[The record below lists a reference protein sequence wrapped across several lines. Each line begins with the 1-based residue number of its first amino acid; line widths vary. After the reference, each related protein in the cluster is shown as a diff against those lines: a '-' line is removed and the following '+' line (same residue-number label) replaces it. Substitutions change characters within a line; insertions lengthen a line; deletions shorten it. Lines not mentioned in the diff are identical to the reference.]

1 MIPKVIHYCWFGGK
15 PKPKDVEYCLSTWRK
30 FCPDYTIKEWNE
42 GNFDVHI
49 NRYCEEAY
57 ANKKWAFVSDVAR
70 LYALIHEGGIYM
82 DTDVEVVKSFDDL
95 LGCKAFLGFEGT
107 RWIATSAMGTEAD
120 NPILS
125 LFYENYH
132 SRSFVKAEGGL
143 DKTTNVEALTNLLV
157 KEQGLILNGHRQS
170 LKCFDVFP
178 TDFFTPYDYINGKLK
193 LTENTHTIHWFNQS
207 WIGHRPLK
215 VKLSQFYHRL
225 IGMKME

>member
-1 MIPKVIHYCWFGGK
+1 MIPKIIHYCWFGGK

-42 GNFDVHI
+42 ENFDIRI

-70 LYALIHEGGIYM
+70 LYALIHEGGVYL
-82 DTDVEVVKSFDDL
+82 DTDAEVVKPFDDL
-95 LGCKAFLGFEGT
+95 LDCKAFIGFEGT
-107 RWIATSAMGTEAD
+107 RWIATSAMGAEAG
-120 NPILS
+120 NPILKTFFES
-125 LFYENYH
+125 YKD
-132 SRSFVKAEGGL
+132 RSFIRPDGRL
-143 DKTTNVEALTNLLV
+143 DKTTNVEALTRLLV
-157 KEQGLILNGHRQS
+157 KGQGLILNGQRQS
-170 LKCFDVFP
+170 LECFDVFS
-178 TDFFTPYDYINGKLK
+178 TDYFTPYDYISGRLR

-225 IGMKME
+225 VGMKME